1 MTVHAGKDSVSIA
14 AAAGTD
20 TVSLKRLIRSQLSSR
35 GLTIPDGN
43 ILAEVA
49 QGMPAR
55 RKLSNHENTVL
66 QRLRKAEIIDKDRAE
81 LSEAARLSL
90 LLT

>member
-1 MTVHAGKDSVSIA
+1 
-14 AAAGTD
+14 
-20 TVSLKRLIRSQLSSR
+20 
-35 GLTIPDGN
+35 
-43 ILAEVA
+43 
-49 QGMPAR
+49 MPAR